1 MGVST
6 EEIKELRD
14 QTGAGVLDCR
24 KALEESGGDMEQAIA
39 LLREKGLSAAAKRAD
54 REARNGMLD
63 LYSHGGGRVGVI
75 VEVNCETD
83 FVARTDGFR
92 EFAHEVA
99 LQIAASSPMWVSE
112 DDVPQD
118 VITREREIARKF
130 AENEGK
136 PENVLDRIVDG
147 RLQKFLDDTVLLRQ
161 TYIRDEAKTV
171 EELLKETIASTGEN
185 VIIRRFERWEVGE
198 ELE

>member
-1 MGVST
+1 MGVTT
-6 EEIKELRD
+6 EEIKQLRD

-24 KALEESGGDMEQAIA
+24 KALEEAGGDMEKAA
-39 LLREKGLSAAAKRAD
+39 VLLREKGLAAAAKRAD

-63 LYSHGGGRVGVI
+63 LYSHGGGRVGVM

-92 EFAHEVA
+92 EFAHEIA
-99 LQIAASSPMWVSE
+99 LQIAASSPLWVTE
-112 DDVPQD
+112 DDVPEE
-118 VITREREIARKF
+118 VIAREREIARKF

-136 PENVLDRIVDG
+136 PENVIDRIVDG
-147 RLQKFLDDTVLLRQ
+147 RLQKFLDDVVLLRQ
-161 TYIRDEAKTV
+161 VYIRDEEKTI
-171 EELLKETIASTGEN
+171 EELLKGTIASTGEN

-198 ELE
+198 EVE